1 MPASGTVTVAV
12 IGIPLYWAT
21 RGLSPVVYTAGV
33 VLFSLASVAL
43 HQAGDK
49 LLGEKDSRALVW
61 DELVGFLIAVAFLP
75 FTWPLAAAAFFL
87 ERAIDILK
95 VWPARHVED
104 RWPGGWGVV
113 GDDVVAGL
121 YTLAVLHVMVRFFP
135 GLAAPTLW

>member
-1 MPASGTVTVAV
+1 MPASGTITVAV
-12 IGIPLYWAT
+12 IGIPLFWAT

-33 VLFSLASVAL
+33 VLFTLASVAI
-43 HQAGDK
+43 HQAGDR

-75 FTWPLAAAAFFL
+75 FTWPLAAGAFFL

-95 VWPARHVED
+95 IWPARHVED
-104 RWPGGWGVV
+104 HWPGGWGVV

-121 YTLAVLHVMVRFFP
+121 YTVAVLHTLIHFFP
-135 GLAAPTLW
+135 RLASPTLW